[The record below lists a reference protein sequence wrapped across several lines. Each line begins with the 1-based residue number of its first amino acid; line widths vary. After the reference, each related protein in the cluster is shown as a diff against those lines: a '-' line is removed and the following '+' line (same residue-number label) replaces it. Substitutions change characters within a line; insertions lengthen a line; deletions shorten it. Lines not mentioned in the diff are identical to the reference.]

1 MSEYSLV
8 FPLQDESHMV
18 DPTSSNAAV
27 LANLGAGLGFGSE
40 TAGLEYG
47 FIGNM
52 LGVGDWATATPA
64 SLLASTTTTTTTTTT
79 NTTNTTTSN
88 NNNNNTMNHN
98 TINNATPAMH
108 LGSSN
113 NNNNTMPT
121 PMSSQQQFST
131 NTTAQHQYLPSVFP
145 MSATVAIAPGANPLA
160 NEGTNTSSYNN
171 NRPTTSPSTSSPPT
185 TAAMERRATK
195 HYPERKVCRPFNY
208 AEGFHYLI
216 EYVKEK

>member
-8 FPLQDESHMV
+8 FPLLDESHMV

-64 SLLASTTTTTTTTTT
+64 SLLASTNTTTTTTT
-79 NTTNTTTSN
+79 NTTNTTTTS
-88 NNNNNTMNHN
+88 NNNNTMNHN

-113 NNNNTMPT
+113 NTTMPTT
-121 PMSSQQQFST
+121 PMSSQQQQF

-160 NEGTNTSSYNN
+160 NEGTNTSSYN
-171 NRPTTSPSTSSPPT
+171 RPTTSPSTSSPPT
-185 TAAMERRATK
+185 TTAMERRATK